1 MPAGGSCYRGSMP
14 EGDTLYNL
22 AAGLRPDLVGHP
34 LERVWVRDR
43 GELRGLSGRRVLG
56 VDARGKHLLVRLE
69 DDVVLR
75 THLGLK
81 GVWHRYRRDERWGR
95 SRSGATVVLETA
107 RQTFVCFRASQVAVT
122 LSKRPDA
129 ADPDVH
135 PPASRVG
142 KGDGSSPWWLETHQR
157 SRDDLARSVQRLEA
171 LRSRLQDLEAD
182 LQQRRESI
190 EQSLDDLQDVANKM
204 REDAEALDR
213 HAAALSSD
221 AEEGIQDIE
230 KHGEYRVIKSRTVI
244 RSGDLKLL
252 IDKDDRVQAFR
263 DGKVIYEGPKD
274 PEDGAE
280 PLPDEV
286 RRLLDGF
293 LKIESR
299 IVPANESAP

>member
-1 MPAGGSCYRGSMP
+1 LLAGLLVAAEDQREGSVWLGIAVSESTP
-14 EGDTLYNL
+14 EGLVVRMVLPDSP
-22 AAGLRPDLVGHP
+22 AAKAGLSPGD
-34 LERVWVRDR
+34 
-43 GELRGLSGRRVLG
+43 RVLRLDDQILCNREQLQTLLARYEDG
-56 VDARGKHLLVRLE
+56 QQVSLRVVGGTPADAPP
-69 DDVVLR
+69 
-75 THLGLK
+75 
-81 GVWHRYRRDERWGR
+81 
-95 SRSGATVVLETA
+95 
-107 RQTFVCFRASQVAVT
+107 SQVAVT

-213 HAAALSSD
+213 HAAALRSD